1 MHNLTCTTPYLHSAN
16 AILRAI
22 EAEFAGR
29 ATRRGKTLDA
39 LVMGGNRLTDRARH
53 DLAEYAFGENWELM
67 YVEIS
72 HDQAEDPLYLE
83 LTYFETYGSMD
94 TIVHERGSIW
104 KGSARSQPRLVF
116 PGGKQ
121 ITADANGRMQ
131 IRDGEPAY
139 HDEGFDLAYHDLCKR
154 VANSDR
160 GMPVTSW
167 IDETPVIYDFQTLP
181 RAFVPVD

>member
-1 MHNLTCTTPYLHSAN
+1 MHNLTSTTPYLHRAN

-29 ATRRGKTLDA
+29 TRRRGKTLEA
-39 LVMGGNRLTDRARH
+39 LVMGGAKLTDVGRS
-53 DLAEYAFGENWELM
+53 DLAEYAFGENWEM
-67 YVEIS
+67 IYVEIS
-72 HDQAEDPLYLE
+72 HDQADDPRNLE
-83 LTYFETYGSMD
+83 ITYFETYGTMD

-104 KGSARSQPRLVF
+104 KASARSQPRLVF

-139 HDEGFDLAYHDLCKR
+139 HDEGFDLAYHALCKR

-167 IDETPVIYDFQTLP
+167 IDETPVVYDFQTLP

>member
-1 MHNLTCTTPYLHSAN
+1 MHNLTCTTPYLHNVN

-22 EAEFAGR
+22 EVEFAGR

-53 DLAEYAFGENWELM
+53 DLAEYAFGENWELI

-104 KGSARSQPRLVF
+104 KGSARSQ
-116 PGGKQ
+116 
-121 ITADANGRMQ
+121 
-131 IRDGEPAY
+131 
-139 HDEGFDLAYHDLCKR
+139 
-154 VANSDR
+154 DR
-160 GMPVTSW
+160 KSV
-167 IDETPVIYDFQTLP
+167 V
-181 RAFVPVD
+181 

>member
-1 MHNLTCTTPYLHSAN
+1 
-16 AILRAI
+16 
-22 EAEFAGR
+22 
-29 ATRRGKTLDA
+29 
-39 LVMGGNRLTDRARH
+39 
-53 DLAEYAFGENWELM
+53 
-67 YVEIS
+67 
-72 HDQAEDPLYLE
+72 
-83 LTYFETYGSMD
+83 
-94 TIVHERGSIW
+94 
-104 KGSARSQPRLVF
+104 SARSQPRLVF

-121 ITADANGRMQ
+121 ITANAKGTMQ

-167 IDETPVIYDFQTLP
+167 INETPVIYDFQTLP

>member
-1 MHNLTCTTPYLHSAN
+1 MHNLTCTTPYLHNVN

-22 EAEFAGR
+22 EVEFAGR

-53 DLAEYAFGENWELM
+53 DLAEYAFGENWELI

-154 VANSDR
+154 GANFDR